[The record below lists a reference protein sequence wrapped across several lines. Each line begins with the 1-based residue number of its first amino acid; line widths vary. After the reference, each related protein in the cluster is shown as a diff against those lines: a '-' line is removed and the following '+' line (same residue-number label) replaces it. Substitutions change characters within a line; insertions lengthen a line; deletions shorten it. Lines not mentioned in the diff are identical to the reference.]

1 MVRQR
6 QVPHPLDSSPVALGW
21 RGFSLNQTRAPLPGH
36 KLPPKKPQGCNYIFS
51 QRINV
56 GVAIRY
62 RPPLGKREIWN
73 SKKKL
78 RTVKRNRGPNV
89 CLPGARFSWRVQ
101 NVATPLGGPW
111 SATEGPH

>member
-1 MVRQR
+1 M
-6 QVPHPLDSSPVALGW
+6 
-21 RGFSLNQTRAPLPGH
+21 TR
-36 KLPPKKPQGCNYIFS
+36 NYIVS
-51 QRINV
+51 LRINV

-62 RPPLGKREIWN
+62 RPPLGNREIRN
-73 SKKKL
+73 GKKKL

-101 NVATPLGGPW
+101 ILATPLGGPW